1 MRRIGTLAIVL
12 ATFVLAACGEQA
24 ERATPVG
31 PSLSVAPT
39 AVIGPPSYVQAGS
52 LCRWYGGV
60 TGGVAPF
67 TFTWTEL
74 HHVGSYQWY
83 GTGWADAIDGRQQ
96 WYYAQTSEPMT
107 LTLAVTDAWGRTST
121 VSREVDATWNAP
133 GCDV

>member
-1 MRRIGTLAIVL
+1 MRRIESLAIALAIGVL
-12 ATFVLAACGEQA
+12 AGCGDGAARA
-24 ERATPVG
+24 EPVG

-39 AVIGPPSYVQAGS
+39 AVLGGPSYVQANS

-60 TGGVAPF
+60 TGGQAPY

-83 GTGWADAIDGRQQ
+83 GSGWAESVSGTHQ

-107 LTLAVTDAWGRTST
+107 LTLTVTDAWGRTST
-121 VSREVDATWNAP
+121 ATREVDATWNAP
-133 GCDV
+133 DC